1 MLGLV
6 TPFIDNFSHLGGI
19 LYGACCALSTIE
31 PLAVGFFGV
40 NSTTWNK
47 IRMLMVKFC
56 GLIISVILIMVTTV
70 VLATSDPSKS
80 PCEKCRYISCVPF
93 PFFREEKFWYC
104 DDCDQVTA
112 NLFKTGNVY
121 QRVELTCPDKTIE
134 EIDVSGEALSDI
146 NAVRKSLPTYCRDY
160 CPSTLN

>member
-19 LYGACCALSTIE
+19 FYGACCALSTIE

-40 NSTTWNK
+40 NSSTWNK
-47 IRMLMVKFC
+47 IRMLIVKFS
-56 GLIISVILIMVTTV
+56 GLIISVVLIMITTTW
-70 VLATSDPSKS
+70 LATSNPGES
-80 PCEKCRYISCVPF
+80 PCETCRYISCVPF

-104 DDCDQVTA
+104 DDCDQVTG

-121 QRVELTCPDKTIE
+121 KRVELTCPDKTVV
-134 EIDVSGEALSDI
+134 EIDISADMLTDKDI
-146 NAVRKSLPTYCRDY
+146 VRSKLPTYCRGY
-160 CPSTLN
+160 CDSTLN